1 MVSSVK
7 APMHVKIVD
16 VAAAAGVSISTVSK
30 VLSNGVSAQQVSSAT
45 IARVQKVAQELG
57 YVPNAAA
64 RGLRQRRSNQV
75 GVILAGFQDAGI
87 PTEVR
92 LSLEGA
98 FLLGLIGAARE
109 RGLPGVVVYPT
120 DASHPLEPNLYLDGR
135 VDGLIVQSDPWGR
148 NLLRDLDPR
157 RIPTVGIWTQDVPQG
172 VAYADTDHVGGAVQ
186 AIEHLLGLGHRKI
199 AFLGPPLERPGSNEN
214 FQGRLAGYKQTLERA
229 GIVPDPRWHIQ
240 DHHGVLRLLREA
252 EPISAVFAVNDRR
265 AIPLV
270 GALEAAGVRI
280 PQDLSLVGFDN
291 AMGTDLI
298 AGGLTTVDHP
308 VLEVGA
314 AALENLI
321 ALIEGAD
328 AMHCR
333 TVIPTRLVVRHSTAP
348 HRSTP

>member
-1 MVSSVK
+1 MVSSAK
-7 APMHVKIVD
+7 AHTHAKIVD

-30 VLSNGVSAQQVSSAT
+30 VLSSSGSIQQISSAT
-45 IARVQKVAQELG
+45 IAKVQKVAQELG

-109 RGLPGVVVYPT
+109 RGLPGVMIYPT

-157 RIPTVGIWTQDVPQG
+157 RLPTVGIWTQDVPDG
-172 VAYADTDHVGGAVQ
+172 MAYADADHIGGATQ
-186 AIEHLLGLGHRKI
+186 AIEHLLSLGHQKI
-199 AFLGPPLERPGSNEN
+199 AFLGPPLEHPGSNEN
-214 FQGRLAGYKQTLERA
+214 FRERLEGYRRTLERA
-229 GIVPDPRWHIQ
+229 GITPDPRWHVQ
-240 DHHGVLRLLREA
+240 DHHGVLRLLREPD
-252 EPISAVFAVNDRR
+252 PISAVFAVNDRR

-298 AGGLTTVDHP
+298 AGGLTTIDHP

-321 ALIEGAD
+321 ALIEGTD
-328 AMHCR
+328 AQHCR
-333 TVIPTRLVVRHSTAP
+333 TVVPTRLIVRHSTAP
-348 HRSTP
+348 VRRTV